1 MHQKP
6 ESRCSGILLHIT
18 SLPSKFGVGD
28 FGPSAFEFVNLL
40 KQAGQ
45 TLWQILPINPP
56 SFGNSPYSC
65 TSAFAISPLFA
76 SPELMLRDGLLEDCD
91 LAAAPEF
98 SPNRIH
104 YPSALDFKVKLL
116 SKSYD
121 RFKESIDKNEF
132 EKFCL
137 DNSYWLE
144 DFSLFSALKNDF
156 EERSW
161 SEWSEEIKKRS
172 PDAIEKYSGTLRET
186 LEKEKY
192 FQFVLFRQW
201 RELQEYCRSEGI
213 RIFGDVALYVNHDS
227 ADVWAHPELF
237 KLDQELNPVVVAG
250 VPPDYFSETGQRWG
264 NPVFDWDVLRGND
277 FAWWV
282 ERMRHNL
289 DLFDLVRIDHFR
301 GFLAAWEIPVEE
313 PTAINGQW
321 QESPGV
327 EFFSG
332 LLNKLK
338 SIAVVAED
346 LGVITQDVRDA
357 MAQFGFPGMKILL
370 FAFDG
375 DISQNPYAPENHVKN
390 CVLYTGTHDCNTVRG
405 WFEEELNDES
415 KSALENTLGK
425 KVCANTV
432 AQEMVVLA
440 MRSIADTV
448 ILPVQDVLG
457 LGSES
462 RMNCPGVAENNWEW
476 RLLPGQW
483 SAGVTARLAD
493 ATKTYGR
500 D

>member
-1 MHQKP
+1 
-6 ESRCSGILLHIT
+6 
-18 SLPSKFGVGD
+18 
-28 FGPSAFEFVNLL
+28 
-40 KQAGQ
+40 
-45 TLWQILPINPP
+45 
-56 SFGNSPYSC
+56 
-65 TSAFAISPLFA
+65 
-76 SPELMLRDGLLEDCD
+76 
-91 LAAAPEF
+91 
-98 SPNRIH
+98 
-104 YPSALDFKVKLL
+104 
-116 SKSYD
+116 
-121 RFKESIDKNEF
+121 
-132 EKFCL
+132 
-137 DNSYWLE
+137 
-144 DFSLFSALKNDF
+144 
-156 EERSW
+156 
-161 SEWSEEIKKRS
+161 
-172 PDAIEKYSGTLRET
+172 
-186 LEKEKY
+186 
-192 FQFVLFRQW
+192 
-201 RELQEYCRSEGI
+201 
-213 RIFGDVALYVNHDS
+213 
-227 ADVWAHPELF
+227 
-237 KLDQELNPVVVAG
+237 
-250 VPPDYFSETGQRWG
+250 
-264 NPVFDWDVLRGND
+264 
-277 FAWWV
+277 
-282 ERMRHNL
+282 
-289 DLFDLVRIDHFR
+289 
-301 GFLAAWEIPVEE
+301 
-313 PTAINGQW
+313 
-321 QESPGV
+321 V